1 MKGVLIFTDGVISY
15 AIGMAT
21 LAYMAGFLGN
31 IVTPKSIDSG
41 PEGPL
46 GQALLINVALLALFG
61 LQHTVMA
68 RPGFKR
74 AGLRL
79 LVKPWK
85 GALMSYS

>member
-1 MKGVLIFTDGVISY
+1 MKRVLIFTYGVISY

-21 LAYMAGFLGN
+21 FAYIAGFLGN

-41 PEGPL
+41 PEGPS

-74 AGLRL
+74 VWTKV